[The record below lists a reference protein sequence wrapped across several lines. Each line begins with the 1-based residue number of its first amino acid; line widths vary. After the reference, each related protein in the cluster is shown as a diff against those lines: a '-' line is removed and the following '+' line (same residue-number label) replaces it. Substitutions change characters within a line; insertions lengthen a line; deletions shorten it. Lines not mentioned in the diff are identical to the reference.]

1 MTERGM
7 TKLEKESP
15 FSGRTAILGGTFNPV
30 HVGHL
35 RFALEAAH
43 GLDLAKV
50 ELTPCAVPP
59 HKPGTN
65 LLPFDLR
72 LSLLHAAVE
81 GEPLLAV
88 SHLEAELTPPSYTCN
103 LLAAWTEIHRQTPV
117 FVLGDEDF
125 RCLDSWRDGL
135 RLVELAD
142 LVVVPRAGQ
151 GERLFRQAVARFWP
165 DAPVVEQDGLLV
177 ASCTQD
183 RLCVFLPLPRLDI
196 SASHLRES
204 WKRGDNLRFLVPDAV
219 LHLLRT
225 HRDELLKFW
234 N

>member
-1 MTERGM
+1 MT
-7 TKLEKESP
+7 SP
-15 FSGRTAILGGTFNPV
+15 FAGRTAILGGTFNPV

-35 RFALEAAH
+35 RFALEAVQR
-43 GLDLAKV
+43 LDLSRV

-59 HKPGTN
+59 HKSAAG

-72 LSLLHAAVE
+72 TALLQAAVE
-81 GEPLLAV
+81 GEPQLAV
-88 SHLEAELTPPSYTCN
+88 STLEAELTPPSYTYN
-103 LLAAWTEIHRQTPV
+103 LLKAWADAHGDTPV

-135 RLVELAD
+135 RLAELAD

-151 GERLFRQAVARFWP
+151 GAQLFRQAVARFWP
-165 DAPVVEQDGLLV
+165 DAPVIRQDDLLV
-177 ASCTQD
+177 TSCAPERQC
-183 RLCVFLPLPRLDI
+183 LYLPLPRLDI
-196 SASHLRES
+196 SASQVREG
-204 WKRGDNLRFLVPDAV
+204 WLRGDNLRFLMPDAV

-225 HRDELLKFW
+225 HRDEVAKFW